1 MKDET
6 IFHSRMKD
14 ETIFHSRM
22 KDETI
27 FHSRMKDEGVRA
39 RKRTRPI
46 RKVEKWPALWPLFI
60 PK

>member
-6 IFHSRMKD
+6 IFHLWMKD
-14 ETIFHSRM
+14 ETIFHLLM

-27 FHSRMKDEGVRA
+27 FHILMKDEGFRA

-46 RKVEKWPALWPLFI
+46 RKVEKRLA
-60 PK
+60 